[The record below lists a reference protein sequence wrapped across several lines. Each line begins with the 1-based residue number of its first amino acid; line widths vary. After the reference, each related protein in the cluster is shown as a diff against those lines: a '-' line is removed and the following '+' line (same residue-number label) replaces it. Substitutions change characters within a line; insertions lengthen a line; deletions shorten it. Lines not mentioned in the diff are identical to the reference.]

1 MTSVPCANSRTRLTH
16 FFKKT
21 RAFIHRETH
30 WCRYCSIRCIVQKG
44 VQSCYYICIK
54 GNSMAQTQLILVG
67 GFLGTGKTTLI
78 QRAAQLL
85 QQRGLRVGLITN
97 DQAGDIVDTALAQT
111 NQLPVVEVSGGCFC
125 CRFADLQVAIA
136 HLQQTIAPD
145 VILAEPVGSCTDLAA
160 TVIRPLR
167 AFHAD
172 TLQIAPL
179 TILLD
184 PQRDLQGF
192 VAAVHYL
199 HQQQLAEA
207 ELIVVTKADTLS
219 PLALTAQQQVLQQ
232 RYPDRPIL
240 AVSAHDD
247 ASIVRWLDV
256 VLSGVTSPRA
266 LDIDYVRYAEAEAAL
281 GWLNATLR
289 LTATRPFLIESWLTG
304 ALYLFDQALL
314 AEGAA
319 IAHLKMHAHTAQT
332 SAKVSVT
339 GTGYPPSWDV
349 VPRQIPTTTAD
360 VIINARVG
368 VEPAVLTAALQL
380 IVTSSP
386 SYVTVTIVTHA
397 CFQPA
402 PPQPTF
408 RMITEEAL

>member
-1 MTSVPCANSRTRLTH
+1 MTRS
-16 FFKKT
+16 
-21 RAFIHRETH
+21 
-30 WCRYCSIRCIVQKG
+30 
-44 VQSCYYICIK
+44 
-54 GNSMAQTQLILVG
+54 QLILVG

-85 QQRGLRVGLITN
+85 QQRGLRVGLVTN
-97 DQAGDIVDTALAQT
+97 DQAGDMVDTALAVTKQI
-111 NQLPVVEVSGGCFC
+111 PVVEVSGGCFC
-125 CRFADLQVAIA
+125 CRFADLQAAIA
-136 HLQQTIAPD
+136 HLHATIAPD

-160 TVIRPLR
+160 TVIRPLQLL
-167 AFHAD
+167 HAD

-184 PQRDLQGF
+184 PQRDLRGF

-207 ELIVVTKADTLS
+207 ELIVVTKADTVV
-219 PLALTAQQQVLQQ
+219 ATTLTAQQQVLAQ
-232 RYPDRPIL
+232 RYPGRAIL

-247 ASIVRWLDV
+247 ASIARWLAV
-256 VLSGVTSPRA
+256 VLHGVTVPHS
-266 LDIDYVRYAEAEAAL
+266 LDIDYARYAEAEAAL

-289 LTATRPFLIESWLTG
+289 LTATRPFLIESWLTS
-304 ALYLFDQALL
+304 ALYLCDQAFL

-319 IAHLKMHAHTAQT
+319 IAHLKMHAQTAET

-339 GTGYPPSWDV
+339 GTGYLPIWDV

-368 VEPAVLTAALQL
+368 ADPAVLAAALQQ
-380 IVTSSP
+380 IVANSP

-408 RMITEEAL
+408 RITTEEAL